1 MLLKMSHEKK
11 TKVVFKRSPKKDKKY
26 MATFELT
33 NGHTKSVHFG
43 AAGYQNYG
51 GVGKEKHLSKKRK
64 ENYIKRHSKNEDFN
78 KPMTAGSLSRWVL
91 WNKDTFSKSVADYKR
106 RFNFD

>member
-1 MLLKMSHEKK
+1 MSQKIKVIFKK
-11 TKVVFKRSPKKDKKY
+11 SPKKDKKY
-26 MATFELT
+26 MATFVSP

-43 AAGYQNYG
+43 AAGYENYG
-51 GVGKEKHLSKKRK
+51 GVGAARHLSKKRK
-64 ENYIKRHSKNEDFN
+64 ENYIKRHSAREDFN

-91 WNKDTFSKSVADYKR
+91 WNKPSFRLSVKDYKR

>member
-1 MLLKMSHEKK
+1 MLLKMSQK

-26 MATFELT
+26 MATFVNP

-43 AAGYQNYG
+43 AAGYSNYG

-64 ENYIKRHSKNEDFN
+64 ENYIKRHSAREDFN

-91 WNKDTFSKSVADYKR
+91 WNKESFRKSVADYKR